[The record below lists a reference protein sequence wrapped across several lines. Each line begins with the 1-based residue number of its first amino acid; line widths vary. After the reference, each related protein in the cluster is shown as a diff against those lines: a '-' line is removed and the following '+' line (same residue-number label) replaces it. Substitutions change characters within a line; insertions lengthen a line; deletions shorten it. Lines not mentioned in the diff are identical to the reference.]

1 MEILAGLLLLLL
13 LTRAFGEGAERLG
26 QPAAVGE
33 LLAGIVIAAVLA
45 LGLDG
50 AFLRDWLGESEALG
64 FIAEIGM
71 FFLALSAGV
80 EMRPEEI
87 TSRAGRAF
95 AVALGG
101 ALLPLLLGFLL
112 AWSVLPEGEQKLAQA
127 ALVGVA
133 MSITAIPVTS
143 RVFAELGLL
152 HGTVGRMVISAALF
166 DDIIGLFLLALLIGL
181 GRDGEAASLTGLG
194 LIGLKVVVFFA
205 ITVGLGYHVYP
216 RLRRH
221 LHAMQIASLEFSIL
235 MSVALA
241 YGLLAMAL
249 GMHWI
254 LGAFLAGL
262 FFEPRRVGAKAY
274 NEMRLLVG
282 GLTEGFLAP
291 LFFVHIGL
299 QVDLTAISAVPGFI
313 AALLAVAFLGKL
325 LGAGVPAR
333 MLGLGM
339 RDSAAVGVGMSARGA
354 VELVVLNVALAGGI
368 LSVES
373 QGQHAVVDNLFSA
386 LVIVAVV
393 TTLLTPVLLRV
404 LLRGPQLGDAKR

>member
-1 MEILAGLLLLLL
+1 MEILAALLVLLL

-33 LLAGIVIAAVLA
+33 LLAGVVLAAVIA

-50 AFLRDWLGESEALG
+50 TFLRDWLGETEALG

-87 TSRAGRAF
+87 TSRVGSAF
-95 AVALGG
+95 AVAVGG
-101 ALLPLLLGFLL
+101 AVLPLICGFLL
-112 AWSVLPEGEQKLAQA
+112 AWTVLPEGEQKLAQA

-133 MSITAIPVTS
+133 LSITAIPVTT

-152 HGTVGRMVISAALF
+152 HGTVGRMVVSAAIF
-166 DDIIGLFLLALLIGL
+166 DDIVGLFLLALLIGL
-181 GRDGEAASLTGLG
+181 GQGGEASDLAALG

-205 ITVGLGYHVYP
+205 ITVGLGNHIYP
-216 RLRRH
+216 RLRRR
-221 LHAMQIASLEFSIL
+221 LRAMQIASLEFSIL

-241 YGLLAMAL
+241 YGLLAMVL

-262 FFEPRRVGAKAY
+262 FLEPRRVGAKAY

-291 LFFVHIGL
+291 LFFVYIGL
-299 QVDLTAISAVPGFI
+299 QVDLTALSAVPGFI
-313 AALLAVAFLGKL
+313 AILIAVAFLGKL
-325 LGAGVPAR
+325 LGAGLPAW
-333 MLGLGM
+333 MFGLGA
-339 RDSAAVGVGMSARGA
+339 RNSAAIGIGMSARGA
-354 VELVVLNVALAGGI
+354 VELVVLNVAVAGGI
-368 LSVES
+368 LSTEK
-373 QGQHAVVDNLFSA
+373 QGHVIIDNLFSS

-393 TTLLTPVLLRV
+393 TTLLTPVLLRA
-404 LLRGPQLGDAKR
+404 LLRGQSEA